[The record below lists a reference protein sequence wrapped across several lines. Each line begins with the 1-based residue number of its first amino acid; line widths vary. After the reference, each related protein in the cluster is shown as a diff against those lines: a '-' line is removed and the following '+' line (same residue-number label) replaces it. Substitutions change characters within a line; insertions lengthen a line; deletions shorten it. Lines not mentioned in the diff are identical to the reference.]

1 MGKTLGIAG
10 VSGHGEGT
18 SDPGPTTSDTQMAM
32 TRWLGRAQNDQMNPR
47 TTGELVGREGILK
60 QLSEAFEHAASG
72 EPTVVVVSGETGV
85 GKTRLVTE
93 FMARANAVTMAGA
106 CVPVAGEPLPYA
118 ALTQALR
125 RTGGSGVVRQEAQR
139 SPELA
144 RLLPQGAAGLDPP
157 GPEPS
162 PGSGESSRLRLFQA
176 VLGLLGRMSAQGPVV
191 YVVEDLHW
199 ADRSTLDLLSFLATN
214 FTDERVLILLTYRED
229 APDESRTLGPWL
241 AELGRLTAHRIQV
254 PRLDRA
260 DAVRMVT
267 ELAGPPLPPERLEE
281 TLDRSAG
288 NPLFVEQLV
297 LAGDGPGPLP
307 STLHELLRSRVEN
320 LPRDTRRLLRAAA
333 VIGRVASVPLLART
347 VDSSEEDV
355 EDRLRVAIDAHVAE
369 IRDDDS
375 VGFHHPAFREVV
387 YAELLPGE
395 RGRLHRAAAEA
406 LTRETD
412 PPPEVAGEVARHW
425 HLAGDLERA
434 LEASVAAGC
443 AYEQMYA
450 FSDAYASFGLALELL
465 DRVPSSV
472 DRVDIAKRAA
482 SSASVVGDSAAA
494 VSLLEDALT
503 HADETATRARLLE
516 RLGSILFVAG
526 DSDASRDAFRSAM
539 DLLSEDDESRLA
551 ARVYA
556 GYAMLAAAWSWLDD
570 ADVAGTRALRISRL
584 VGARREEGVT
594 LNALG
599 IVSATRGDL
608 DQGIAQLREALE
620 LAREVENPHDVG
632 LAYVN
637 LSHVLG
643 LAGRLDEGVAL
654 CHGGIAE
661 LSRFGQDRQFGSLLL
676 CNTSDG
682 LIKAGRLAE
691 AEELINEALSRHPRG
706 VMAAPVLLCAARLM
720 VATGDLTAAWERCE
734 QARLVIEAEGAPLG
748 WLREITETAV
758 EVELWAGR
766 PEAARELVAD
776 GLAAIANT
784 DEAVFGSTLVS
795 LGIRA
800 LADEAVSQRDHR
812 SRSRRA
818 GVREEMLATLDSIR
832 ELPGRDDLP
841 ESAALDLLCAAEVAR
856 LDHTKAAAALWADT
870 AAAWAGIDRPLPAA
884 YARWREAEALLSVR
898 VGAESIGALRSVH
911 TTAQLL
917 GAVRLVEEIETL
929 ARWYRVDLLPE
940 VQDSVAPDADSQ
952 ALEAYALTARERE
965 VLAALAAGQTNKEIA
980 DSLFISVKTASV
992 HVSNILRKLD
1002 VQGRQEAARVA
1013 HRLGVS
1019 PADVN

>member
-1 MGKTLGIAG
+1 MY
-10 VSGHGEGT
+10 
-18 SDPGPTTSDTQMAM
+18 
-32 TRWLGRAQNDQMNPR
+32 PR
-47 TTGELVGREGILK
+47 TTGELVGREGILR
-60 QLSEAFEHAASG
+60 QLSDAFEHAASG
-72 EPTVVVVSGETGV
+72 NPTVVVVSGETGV

-93 FMARANAVTMAGA
+93 FMARSEATTLAGA

-144 RLLPQGAAGLDPP
+144 RLLPQGAGNDLP
-157 GPEPS
+157 GPDPG

-214 FTDERVLILLTYRED
+214 LTDERVLLLLTYRED
-229 APDESRTLGPWL
+229 ARDESRTLGPWL
-241 AELGRLTAHRIQV
+241 AELGRLTAHRIQI

-267 ELAGPPLPPERLEE
+267 ELAGQSLPPERLEE

-307 STLHELLRSRVEN
+307 STLHELLRSRVEH
-320 LPRDTRRLLRAAA
+320 LPRETRRLLRAAA

-347 VDSSEEDV
+347 VDATEEDV

-375 VGFHHPAFREVV
+375 VGFHHPAFQEVV

-406 LTRETD
+406 LSLETD

-425 HLAGDLERA
+425 HLAGDLDRA

-472 DRVDIAKRAA
+472 DRVDLAKRAA
-482 SSASVVGDSAAA
+482 SSASAVGDSAAA
-494 VSLLEDALT
+494 VRLLEDALT
-503 HADETATRARLLE
+503 HSEETPVRARLLE
-516 RLGSILFVAG
+516 RLGSVLFVAG
-526 DSDASRDAFRSAM
+526 DADASRDAFRSAM
-539 DLLSEDDESRLA
+539 ELLSDDDESRLA

-584 VGARREEGVT
+584 VGGRREEGVT

-620 LAREVENPHDVG
+620 IAREVANPHDVG

-643 LAGRLDEGVAL
+643 LAGRLDDGIAL
-654 CHGGIAE
+654 CQGGIGE

-706 VMAAPVLLCAARLM
+706 VMAAPVLLFAARLT

-734 QARLVIEAEGAPLG
+734 QARLVVEAEGAPLG

-776 GLAAIANT
+776 GLAAIAGT
-784 DEAVFGSTLVS
+784 DEAVFGSALVS
-795 LGIRA
+795 LGLRA
-800 LADEAVSQRDHR
+800 LADEAVAQRDHR
-812 SRSRRA
+812 SRTRRA
-818 GVREEMLATLDSIR
+818 GAREELLATLDGIR
-832 ELPGRDDLP
+832 AVPGRDDLP
-841 ESAALDLLCAAEVAR
+841 ESAALDLLCAAEQGR
-856 LDHTKAAAALWADT
+856 LDHTDAAGLWRDT
-870 AAAWAGIDRPLPAA
+870 AAAWTAIDRPLPAA

-911 TTAQLL
+911 TAAQLL
-917 GAVRLVEEIETL
+917 GAVRLVEELETL

-940 VQDSVAPDADSQ
+940 VKETVDEDADST

-965 VLAALAAGQTNKEIA
+965 VLAALAAGHTNKEIA
-980 DSLFISVKTASV
+980 DALFISVKTASV

-1002 VQGRQEAARVA
+1002 VQGRQDAARVA

-1019 PADVN
+1019 PADVT